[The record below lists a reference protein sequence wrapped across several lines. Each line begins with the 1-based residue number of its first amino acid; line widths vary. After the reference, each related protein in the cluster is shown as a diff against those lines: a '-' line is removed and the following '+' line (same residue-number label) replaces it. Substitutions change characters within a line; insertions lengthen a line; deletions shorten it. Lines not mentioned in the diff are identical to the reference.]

1 MTVAAAIA
9 IVVAVVQ
16 FVKTKLL
23 PTVIQGAVAV
33 VFTVIVSVG
42 VTLYKYV
49 AEGLP
54 IDFGAIT
61 FCIQVVVGAMGAY
74 GLVKVAAG
82 KTD

>member
-1 MTVAAAIA
+1 MTVAIA
-9 IVVAVVQ
+9 VGIVLAVVQ

-42 VTLYKYV
+42 VTAYKYV

-54 IDFGAIT
+54 LDFGAIT
-61 FCIQVVVGAMGAY
+61 FAIQVIVGAMGAY
-74 GLVKVAAG
+74 GLVKVASG
-82 KTD
+82 KTE